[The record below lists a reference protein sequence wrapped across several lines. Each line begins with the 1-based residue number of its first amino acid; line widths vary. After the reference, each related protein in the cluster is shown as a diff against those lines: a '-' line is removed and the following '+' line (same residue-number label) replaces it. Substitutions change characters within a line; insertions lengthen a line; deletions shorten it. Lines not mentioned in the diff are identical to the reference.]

1 MPDAE
6 FMSETAERGFFF
18 ERCGKYGK
26 CEEEEEEADL
36 LKLGVARMSEMPG
49 IYVVRYEKK
58 EGIENRSISVQ
69 PSLLCSISV
78 IKAFHH
84 IKTG

>member
-1 MPDAE
+1 
-6 FMSETAERGFFF
+6 
-18 ERCGKYGK
+18 
-26 CEEEEEEADL
+26 
-36 LKLGVARMSEMPG
+36 MSEMPG

-84 IKTG
+84 IKTV